1 MVAGSSSLFPQI
13 KICLRDVFTFR
24 ASANAQ
30 SPLFP
35 MLLNETT
42 RLKDQRITIVSL
54 DLLENFIF
62 KMIEFYLI
70 AIIYIFFNCSLITKT
85 CSMGQIL

>member
-24 ASANAQ
+24 ASANAH

-42 RLKDQRITIVSL
+42 RLKDQSTCITIVSQ
-54 DLLENFIF
+54 DLHQNFVF
-62 KMIEFYLI
+62 KMIELYLI
-70 AIIYIFFNCSLITKT
+70 AVI
-85 CSMGQIL
+85 

>member
-24 ASANAQ
+24 ASANAH

-42 RLKDQRITIVSL
+42 RLKDQSITTVSQ
-54 DLLENFIF
+54 DLLKNFIF
-62 KMIEFYLI
+62 KMIELYLI
-70 AIIYIFFNCSLITKT
+70 AVI
-85 CSMGQIL
+85 

>member
-24 ASANAQ
+24 ASANAH

-42 RLKDQRITIVSL
+42 RLKDQIITIVRQ
-54 DLLENFIF
+54 DLHKNFIF
-62 KMIEFYLI
+62 KMTEFYLI
-70 AIIYIFFNCSLITKT
+70 AVIYFFQLCINY
-85 CSMGQIL
+85 

>member
-1 MVAGSSSLFPQI
+1 MVAGSSSLFPQM

-42 RLKDQRITIVSL
+42 RLKDQIITIVRQ
-54 DLLENFIF
+54 DLLKNFIF

-70 AIIYIFFNCSLITKT
+70 AVIYFFQLCINY
-85 CSMGQIL
+85 

>member
-24 ASANAQ
+24 ASANAH

-42 RLKDQRITIVSL
+42 RLKDQSTCITIVSQ
-54 DLLENFIF
+54 DLLQNFIF
-62 KMIEFYLI
+62 KMIELYLI
-70 AIIYIFFNCSLITKT
+70 AVI
-85 CSMGQIL
+85 

>member
-24 ASANAQ
+24 ASANAHC
-30 SPLFP
+30 PLFP

-42 RLKDQRITIVSL
+42 RLKDQSTCTCITIVSQ
-54 DLLENFIF
+54 DLHQNFIF
-62 KMIEFYLI
+62 KMIELYLI
-70 AIIYIFFNCSLITKT
+70 AVIQFCFHLHINY
-85 CSMGQIL
+85 

>member
-24 ASANAQ
+24 ASANAH

-42 RLKDQRITIVSL
+42 RLKDQIITTVRQ
-54 DLLENFIF
+54 DLLKNFIF
-62 KMIEFYLI
+62 KMIEFYHI
-70 AIIYIFFNCSLITKT
+70 AVIYFFQLCIDY
-85 CSMGQIL
+85 